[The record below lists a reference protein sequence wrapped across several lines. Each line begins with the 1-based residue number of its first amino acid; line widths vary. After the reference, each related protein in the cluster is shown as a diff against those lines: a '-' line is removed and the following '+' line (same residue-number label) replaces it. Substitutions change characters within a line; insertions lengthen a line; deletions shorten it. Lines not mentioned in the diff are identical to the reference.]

1 MRVNRDLRAIEIP
14 SVLKL
19 VASETGF
26 GGGERIFLDLAKALI
41 ELDVNVVIVTPEESK
56 LRKALSDDGI
66 LTAQSID
73 AKVKATVMLANDFKS
88 LLKSG
93 LSFGMKRGLICHGP
107 WELTWKKKAY
117 LKFFRV
123 DLFCVSNYV
132 AGFTQSGMRIRRSKV
147 CILNYGP
154 ALKKEPDLDSAKVL
168 AREKFGLRT
177 DAKIIGSLSRYH
189 SVKRIDELIE
199 IFRGR
204 EEILLLGLSTG
215 FNTQD
220 EIVTKN
226 LIGRIELPPNVK
238 IFENIETSIFFDAID
253 VLISLSSAE
262 TLGLT
267 FLEASA
273 RGIPTFTTAKGG
285 PNDFLIHGLNGFF
298 LRNESMQ
305 ENGKEFFKKIQ
316 DNNLL
321 ERLVRNSK
329 AINSHRNP
337 KISANQIIGT
347 LL

>member
-1 MRVNRDLRAIEIP
+1 MKVIGDSRPKEIP

-19 VASETGF
+19 VASEIGF

-41 ELDVNVVIVTPEESK
+41 ELDVNVVIVTPEDSK
-56 LRKALSDDGI
+56 LRKALSEDGI
-66 LTAQSID
+66 LTAQRID
-73 AKVKATVMLANDFKS
+73 TNIKATVLLANDFKS

-93 LSFGMKRGLICHGP
+93 LSFGMRRGLICHGP

-117 LKFFRV
+117 LKFFKV

-132 AGFTQSGMRIRRSKV
+132 AGFAQGRIRIRRSKIS
-147 CILNYGP
+147 ILNYGP

-168 AREKFGLRT
+168 AREKFGLGA
-177 DAKIIGSLSRYH
+177 DAKVIGSLSRYH

-199 IFRGR
+199 IFRER

-215 FNTQD
+215 FNTED
-220 EIVTKN
+220 EIGTRE

-253 VLISLSSAE
+253 VLISLSFSE

-298 LRNESMQ
+298 LRHESLQ
-305 ENGKEFFKKIQ
+305 ENGKEFFNKIQ
-316 DNNLL
+316 DKNLL

-337 KISANQIIGT
+337 KISAGQIIGT